1 MAYSCARWHCTGGEG
16 EGGRDTVNEDKPLK
30 KRGNGKKKEKRRKQ
44 SLRNFTKQCCRC
56 VVVDVLALRK
66 QRASRNAFDQCA
78 EFGSTR
84 RYCATLKFGK
94 KKEK

>member
-30 KRGNGKKKEKRRKQ
+30 KGGMEKRKRSVGNKVCATSQNSAVAVLWLMSWLCASSVRREMRSISAQ
-44 SLRNFTKQCCRC
+44 SLDRHADIVQ
-56 VVVDVLALRK
+56 
-66 QRASRNAFDQCA
+66 
-78 EFGSTR
+78 
-84 RYCATLKFGK
+84 LKFGK